1 MVKVN
6 ISLSQEILD
15 EIDKVSEEENMYRSE
30 LLRKAFQTYVEVL
43 EENKKEQ
50 KKRKG
55 IEKAVKLQD
64 EIREK
69 IGTLDLIT
77 DLRKW
82 RDRRK

>member
-1 MVKVN
+1 
-6 ISLSQEILD
+6 
-15 EIDKVSEEENMYRSE
+15 VSEEENMSRSE
-30 LLRKAFQTYVEVL
+30 SLRKAFQTYVEVL

-55 IEKAVKLQD
+55 IEKAIELQD

-69 IGTLDLIT
+69 IGPLDLIA
-77 DLRKW
+77 DLRNW